1 MASATQTTRQF
12 DLVIHRLH
20 AAFPAEEIGM
30 VQRMVHIAVSCAEH
44 LGYTATDELVERLV
58 AERLRGRQATS
69 RTLPSSLDRPG
80 RPLDTKIT

>member
-1 MASATQTTRQF
+1 
-12 DLVIHRLH
+12 
-20 AAFPAEEIGM
+20 M

-69 RTLPSSLDRPG
+69 RTLPSALDRYGHPRG
-80 RPLDTKIT
+80 AKLP